1 MKYILLSITTFFI
14 PLTVYAQ
21 ETLDETLSQT
31 PTSISLSFW
40 EILLA
45 VLAPLTLFIIAYLLI
60 KRFKL

>member
-21 ETLDETLSQT
+21 ETLDETLSDT

>member
-45 VLAPLTLFIIAYLLI
+45 VLAPLTLFILAYLLI
-60 KRFKL
+60 KKFKL

>member
-21 ETLDETLSQT
+21 DTLDETLTDT

-45 VLAPLTLFIIAYLLI
+45 ILAPLTLFIIAYLLI